1 MAIAGVPAGTAAIGA
16 GSSGATAQ
24 PEAVNAEAPELVAGV
39 AADQLAG
46 TDNPPTVD
54 AWPKPATTGAPPTAA
69 APGGPAAPVKPVTA
83 KPLATVCALVAKG
96 TVAEAPFMAWLSN
109 TEFGMVFMTH
119 QAVLFTNPLMVFA
132 TIGYPRMGVA
142 WAGTAAT
149 GEASAAT
156 ALGKLE
162 IVCISSACA
171 PAAPAWAT
179 AAAWPASAAGLAVG
193 AGGVNGLNVA
203 ALAEE
208 AA

>member
-1 MAIAGVPAGTAAIGA
+1 MAIAGIPAGTAAIGA
-16 GSSGATAQ
+16 ASSGATAQ
-24 PEAVNAEAPELVAGV
+24 PGPSNAEAPELAAGA

-46 TDNPPTVD
+46 TDRPPTVD
-54 AWPKPATTGAPPTAA
+54 AWPKPASTGAPPTPV
-69 APGGPAAPVKPVTA
+69 APAGPAAPAKAVT
-83 KPLATVCALVAKG
+83 PELLATVCALVAKG
-96 TVAEAPFMAWLSN
+96 TVAEAPLMAWLSN

-119 QAVLFTNPLMVFA
+119 QAALFTNPLMVFA
-132 TIGYPRMGVA
+132 TNGTPRIGVA
-142 WAGTAAT
+142 WAAAAT

-162 IVCISSACA
+162 IVWISPACA
-171 PAAPAWAT
+171 PAAAPAWAT
-179 AAAWPASAAGLAVG
+179 AAAWPASPAGLAVG